1 MVEDSLITEE
11 MRNKIGIESEPEVYE
26 IEKGMIRRFVL
37 AIDDPNPLWQD
48 EECARKSRYGGIV
61 APPTFILTIGF
72 DELQQQVRESIP
84 YEGIL
89 HSSTEL
95 ECYQPVRPGDA
106 ITVITKIAN
115 IRERQRSRMGKMVF
129 VTLDITYKNQRQELV
144 AKCQQM
150 FIGYKIEGTR
160 YG

>member
-11 MRNKIGIESEPEVYE
+11 LRSKIGIESEPEVYE

-48 EECARKSRYGGIV
+48 EGYARKKRYGGII
-61 APPTFILTIGF
+61 APPTFVLTVGF
-72 DELQQQVRESIP
+72 DELQQQVLELIP
-84 YEGIL
+84 YGSIL
-89 HSSTEL
+89 HGSTEL
-95 ECYQPVRPGDA
+95 ECYQPVRAGDA
-106 ITVITKIAN
+106 ITVTTKITT
-115 IRERQRSRMGKMVF
+115 IRERQDRRMGKMVF
-129 VTLDITYKNQRQELV
+129 VTLDITYKNQKQELV

-150 FIGYKIEGTR
+150 IIGYKIEGTR